1 MQTVIKAVIF
11 DMDGVLIDSEPLWRI
26 AMVKGFTDIGVPFTE
41 DDCRKTTGMRFK
53 EVVDIW
59 LNHFKITSVSA
70 LDFENKVTDNL
81 TELIQNKGKAINGVI
96 DILEFCHRK
105 QLKIGLATSSSVKLM
120 KKVLNKLEIESY
132 FDATISAEYMLY
144 AKPHP
149 EVYLTCAN
157 QLAVHP
163 INCLV
168 IEDSVNGCISGK
180 AAQMKVIAVP
190 DVDHNKDE
198 RFGIADYKY
207 SNMHQALEGIKQ
219 IIDK

>member
-1 MQTVIKAVIF
+1 MQTQVKAVIF

-53 EVVDIW
+53 EVVEIW
-59 LNHFKITSVSA
+59 LNHFKITNISA
-70 LDFENKVTDNL
+70 AEFEKQVTENL
-81 TELIQNKGKAINGVI
+81 TDLIQEKGKAIHGVL
-96 DILEFCHRK
+96 DILNYCTER
-105 QLKIGLATSSSVKLM
+105 QLKIGLATSSSVNLM
-120 KKVLNKLEIESY
+120 KNVIQKLEIENF

-190 DVDHNKDE
+190 DIDHKKDE
-198 RFGIADYKY
+198 RFGIADFRYN
-207 SNMHQALEGIKQ
+207 NMVEALQGIKL
-219 IIDK
+219 II

>member
-1 MQTVIKAVIF
+1 MQTHIKAIIF
-11 DMDGVLIDSEPLWRI
+11 DMDGVLIDSEPLWRT

-53 EVVDIW
+53 EVVGIW
-59 LNHFKITSVSA
+59 LNHFNITTISA
-70 LDFENKVTDNL
+70 LEFEQLVTDNL
-81 TELIQNKGKAINGVI
+81 TELIQTKGKPIEGVL
-96 DILEFCHRK
+96 DILNFCNEKH
-105 QLKIGLATSSSVKLM
+105 LKMGLATSSSVKLM
-120 KKVLNKLEIESY
+120 KKVLNKLEIEAY

-190 DVDHNKDE
+190 DIDHKKDE

-207 SNMHQALEGIKQ
+207 SNMAEALNGIKQ
-219 IIDK
+219 II